1 MSALV
6 SPRPTIRPAI
16 RPQARIWWA
25 WDLDPR
31 TASAWIDGRGTVNI
45 PVGSDVAPLVG
56 IEGYPTGN
64 GRCKRRCLLANVPEL
79 LRPLVDVAL
88 EQWIT
93 HSDDHPDRNR
103 PLISY
108 QAVTRS

>member
-6 SPRPTIRPAI
+6 SPPARPTIRP
-16 RPQARIWWA
+16 QVRIWWA

-56 IEGYPTGN
+56 IQGYPTGN

-79 LRPLVDVAL
+79 LRPLVDIAIS
-88 EQWIT
+88 QWIT
-93 HSDDHPDRNR
+93 RPQDHPMASRILTD
-103 PLISY
+103 
-108 QAVTRS
+108 QAFTSS